1 MTVLNR
7 QMFRPMQTQP
17 NTPVTP
23 LSSLVRRQFGTP
35 PEGEII
41 DDVVLTEK
49 MFKDSQGIGDKIGT
63 YGKKIGSGILNALKF
78 NPMKDLIEK
87 TDSIIGTLNKMVS
100 EQGIDPNKAA
110 EIINII
116 TTERRKPNPN
126 LELLNDFYTQI
137 VIGNQGYEQ
146 GYEAWKEDETRAEE
160 FMNTPVEV
168 ERQMGSPPM
177 GEQVNANNVGIM
189 DGFEGEQVQVAE
201 QVMGQGSAAK
211 DEIDKSDTYD
221 ELMQS
226 IRGDDLSEHDRRQE
240 LASVV
245 GEKDAYETPDSVLA
259 LVQPVMQMMDTET
272 ANTGVGQI
280 EEGQQMANM
289 TLPQRPVGI
298 ANGGYLRKIPGYAE
312 SDADGVTKDD
322 TELSSDQWANLAQI
336 LGLGKPDLKTSYE
349 ERLPLYTEL
358 LGGKSPDVTAGETWG
373 DVSQA
378 AFAWGQGASPGEAMN
393 FLSQSLIKRASASDK
408 EKRAMDVQLKLAAL
422 KAAEGDVQLEKTLL
436 NKIETK
442 KLEQDAKDKKGTSYM
457 KSKINETDYA
467 EIPAA
472 FGEIAGLTEMIETL
486 PEGTNIHVDS
496 KNKTTIT
503 LPKEADSE
511 AYFDM
516 GQNKVVWY
524 TDGEYNA
531 LDDISKGNLTTVG
544 EGTSWVKMRITKDPL
559 EAGGDPVIEEI
570 DVRLFDVDDYKD
582 KGYIIIPNS
591 QITIGEKEGL
601 IMAEGGLVVKRAS
614 GTNES
619 GEGDDLEVTVPI
631 QYTEEEILEEFKS
644 AQPVLKSE
652 AAQDQA
658 KKLVAAGD
666 LALKNLVKLKNLILN
681 DPTLAGAQGQIIES
695 GRDVFQILNSIENSV
710 LGDIIW
716 KDEKEGGWVNWFD
729 KPEIESISRLKS
741 DIAAALGDLRYFKG
755 ARQPNWMVN
764 LQATREADV
773 TGLFGHEKAL
783 AKIDSMAVKL
793 SDLLKYYT
801 SLSGNTKEARQTQI
815 DTLVKRIHNMQS
827 PVDTT
832 ETSIEGMTIDQ
843 VKEMLPPEM
852 LEAMDSD
859 PDVMDAITV
868 IMKGA
873 DVDLVIER
881 FNELKQAE

>member
-1 MTVLNR
+1 MAVLNR
-7 QMFRPMQTQP
+7 QMFRQP
-17 NTPVTP
+17 FPV
-23 LSSLVRRQFGTP
+23 VRRQLGTP
-35 PEGEII
+35 PGGETA
-41 DDVVLTEK
+41 V
-49 MFKDSQGIGDKIGT
+49 SQFNPRV
-63 YGKKIGSGILNALKF
+63 GILNARAANTENLQKQ
-78 NPMKDLIEK
+78 NELGALIEQ
-87 TDSIIGTLNKMVS
+87 TDEIIGTLNKMVS

-373 DVSQA
+373 DISQA
-378 AFAWGQGASPGEAMN
+378 AFAWAQGASPGEAMN

-422 KAAEGDVQLEKTLL
+422 KAAEGDVQLQQTLL

-457 KSKINETDYA
+457 KSKISETAYA
-467 EIPAA
+467 DIPDA
-472 FGEIAGLTEMIETL
+472 FSEIAGLTEMIETL

-859 PDVMDAITV
+859 PDVMDAVTA